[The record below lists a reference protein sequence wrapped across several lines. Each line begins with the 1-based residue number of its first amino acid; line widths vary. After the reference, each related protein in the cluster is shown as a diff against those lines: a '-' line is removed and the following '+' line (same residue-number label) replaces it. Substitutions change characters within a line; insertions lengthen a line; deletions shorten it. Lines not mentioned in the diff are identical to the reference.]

1 MKNTIYPRWIPLISA
16 SILFL
21 LIRISNDVPNED
33 QYLSHSP
40 LFISIELIGI
50 VFFSYIFLFLNRKLA
65 NRVIKQKLSVV
76 FEYLIVLLL
85 PVLVTVAVMWLSHYV
100 EYKSP
105 SISEIIVP
113 GIIVMLMNV
122 WIYSWLKNAVL
133 ERHYT
138 DICILNERI
147 RNENLTTKIKLLQAQ
162 YRPHFIFNILN
173 TIYFSINEK
182 DETARGAVEHLS
194 NLLRRQLYTC
204 EGKVPLSNEISVV
217 ESYIELCRL
226 RFGNSISIFTRFENK
241 QSSIYIYPYILMPL
255 IENAFKY
262 VSGKKIVNIDMRLS
276 EENSLIFCVNNS
288 ISDSCK
294 AKVSSGGMGLKNLR
308 QQLMIYYGENG
319 FRLETTKTDLDF
331 TAVLEV
337 YDVI

>member
-1 MKNTIYPRWIPLISA
+1 MKNTIYPWWIPLISA
-16 SILFL
+16 SILFI

-33 QYLSHSP
+33 LYLAHSP

-50 VFFSYIFLFLNRKLA
+50 VLFSYIFLFLNRKLA
-65 NRVIKQKLSVV
+65 NKVIKQKLSVV

-85 PVLVTVAVMWLSHYV
+85 PVLLTVTVMWLSHNA
-100 EYKSP
+100 ENKSL
-105 SISEIIVP
+105 SVSDIIAP

-147 RNENLTTKIKLLQAQ
+147 RNENLSTKIKLLQAQ

-204 EGKVPLSNEISVV
+204 EGTVPLSNEISVV

-241 QSSIYIYPYILMPL
+241 HCTISIYPYILMPL
-255 IENAFKY
+255 VENAFKY
-262 VSGKKIVNIDMRLS
+262 VSGKKIVNIDMWLS
-276 EENSLIFCVNNS
+276 EESSLIFCVKNS
-288 ISDSCK
+288 ISDSYIE
-294 AKVSSGGMGLKNLR
+294 KVSSGGMGLKNLR
-308 QQLMIYYGENG
+308 QQLLIYYGETG
-319 FRLETTKTDLDF
+319 FRLETTKTDQNF

-337 YDVI
+337 YNVG